1 MKIREFK
8 IEDTETIVALWT
20 KCDLVKPW
28 NNPYKDITTK
38 LAQGADLFLV
48 AEVGQSIVAS
58 VMGGYEGHRG
68 WANYLVV
75 EPSMQ
80 GNGYGQQVMAELEL
94 RLKEKGCPKIN
105 LQVRSSNK
113 KVIEFYLSQG
123 FQVDDSVSLGKR
135 LDGVNYQA

>member
-1 MKIREFK
+1 MKIREFE
-8 IEDTETIVALWT
+8 IRDTETIVALWT
-20 KCDLVKPW
+20 QCGLVKPW

-48 AEVGQSIVAS
+48 AEVDSNIVAS

-75 EPSMQ
+75 EPSKQ
-80 GNGYGQQVMAELEL
+80 GKGYGQQLMGELEL

-113 KVIEFYLSQG
+113 KVIEFYLNQG

-135 LDGVNYQA
+135 LDGVSYQA

>member
-8 IEDTETIVALWT
+8 IEDTETVVTLWT
-20 KCDLVKPW
+20 ECDLVKPW

-38 LAQGADLFLV
+38 LTQGADLFLV
-48 AEVGQSIVAS
+48 AEVGSTIVAS

-80 GNGYGQQVMAELEL
+80 GNGYGQQLMAELEQ
-94 RLKEKGCPKIN
+94 RLKAKGCPKIN
-105 LQVRSSNK
+105 LQVRASNTQ
-113 KVIEFYLSQG
+113 VIDFYISQG

-135 LDGVNYQA
+135 LDGVTYQA

>member
-48 AEVGQSIVAS
+48 AEVGQNIVAS

-80 GNGYGQQVMAELEL
+80 GNGYGQQLMAELEL

>member
-80 GNGYGQQVMAELEL
+80 GNGYGQQLMAELEL